1 MKKGL
6 IIVLLSLMMAVAV
19 IGNVLATTLPGY
31 ENYKT
36 QYKIADY
43 TLQFKD
49 HLGTEGTG
57 TFTILN
63 DPDYT
68 NDEVIEIT
76 LKGCWTMNETHI
88 RQITHVNGIPIQQT
102 KWAKYGGI
110 IQHVGGNYVFPDDP
124 PQKPIEQLK
133 EITVFV
139 RKDQVKFPDQKP
151 VIIMGRTMVPV
162 RAVFEHKYVQAK
174 VTWDAENRTVTAK
187 DRSGKTVIFRI
198 GENNYRV
205 IYRGKEEYQYSDVA
219 PVIQNGRTLLPLRAL
234 SESLNF
240 QVDWLDQERKVE
252 LKEKTGYYRELM
264 SEAQW
269 EKHLKN
275 GGQP

>member
-1 MKKGL
+1 ML
-6 IIVLLSLMMAVAV
+6 HH
-19 IGNVLATTLPGY
+19 ATT
-31 ENYKT
+31 
-36 QYKIADY
+36 
-43 TLQFKD
+43 
-49 HLGTEGTG
+49 
-57 TFTILN
+57 
-63 DPDYT
+63 
-68 NDEVIEIT
+68 
-76 LKGCWTMNETHI
+76 
-88 RQITHVNGIPIQQT
+88 
-102 KWAKYGGI
+102 WAKYGGI

-124 PQKPIEQLK
+124 PQKPIVEQK

-174 VTWDAENRTVTAK
+174 VIWDAENRTVTAK

-269 EKHLKN
+269 EKYL
-275 GGQP
+275 

>member
-6 IIVLLSLMMAVAV
+6 ITVLLSLMIIMGVTA
-19 IGNVLATTLPGY
+19 NVLAILPGY

-49 HLGTEGTG
+49 HLGREGTG

-76 LKGCWTMNETHI
+76 LKGCWTMNEKDI

-102 KWAKYGGI
+102 KWAKYGGV
-110 IQHVGGNYVFPDDP
+110 IQHVGGNYQFPNEP
-124 PQKPIEQLK
+124 PQKPIEQQK

-139 RKDQVKFPDQKP
+139 RKDQVEFPDQKP

-187 DRSGKTVIFRI
+187 DRSGKTIVFRI

-264 SEAQW
+264 PEAQW
-269 EKHLKN
+269 EKYLKN